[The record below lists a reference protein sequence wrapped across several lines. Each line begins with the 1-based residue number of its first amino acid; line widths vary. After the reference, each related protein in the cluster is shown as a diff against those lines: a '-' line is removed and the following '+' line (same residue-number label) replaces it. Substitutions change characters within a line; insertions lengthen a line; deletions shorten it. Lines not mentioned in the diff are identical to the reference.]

1 MNIGTRAA
9 ALLLTLCLSLSLL
22 PVTALGLG
30 DISGGT
36 VTLTREVYEYNGY
49 ANEPEV
55 AVTAD
60 GVNLQ
65 RDVDF
70 EVEYSGNVK
79 AGTATV
85 KIYGHGGWSGS
96 LEKHFI
102 IRPRTLTEK
111 DLRFDRFPLKA
122 YDGGT
127 SLSFQS
133 AVETVAEDRVTA
145 ACTGSFSD
153 PYAGAGKTVTVD
165 SVTLSGED
173 SANYVLGLSGP
184 VTLTNGQITPKEPEI
199 QTTAE
204 LAAGGRTLDLN
215 DLVKDRAPGQ
225 TLQFSTELQTLGS
238 TLSDTGVLTSGSE
251 TETLSIPVTMDA
263 ADLNGDGQ
271 PEYTLAQKTI
281 TVHVVEK
288 QSQSPVTIITP
299 SDPGQSGDGNDQAA
313 LVLTGSA
320 SVNYGEKLPLTVTGG
335 SGSGAVVY
343 TLRPITGDGT
353 IDAGGIF
360 TPTKA
365 GTVWVTAQKLGDSV
379 YKDGTPVSAE
389 ITVHPA
395 KIVIQVRN
403 KTAKVGDPVPT
414 LTEED
419 YTITGLKA
427 GEHLKRM
434 PVLRYVSQPDMSL
447 AGSVTIAAGGAE
459 VLANGNYDP
468 DITYLSGTLTIRG
481 NASGVSSG
489 APASSSTA
497 LEPDEQIPAVQKK
510 TYVIL
515 LWQMPHGTVSI
526 NRHSAAAGETV
537 TVTVLPETGYTC
549 ERLLVTGDNSR
560 EVTATARG
568 EGKYTFLMPACGV
581 SVSAVFSAPQKEEPP
596 AVPEEPKTMPFTD
609 VKPGDWF
616 YDCVYWAWINGVMQ
630 GTSETLFSP
639 NLTTSRGMIV
649 TILYRLAGSPAA
661 PAVAPFGDVSQKA
674 WYAAPV
680 SWAAWY
686 GIVNGYD
693 GKTFGPDDPITRE
706 QMAAIFYR
714 YASVR
719 GYDVSAAAPLTG
731 FSDAGKI
738 HAYAK
743 TSLSWAVAMGLIQGM
758 GDGTLAPQGRATR
771 AQAAAILQRFDGQYP
786 RDLEQNPAQ

>member
-1 MNIGTRAA
+1 M
-9 ALLLTLCLSLSLL
+9 
-22 PVTALGLG
+22 
-30 DISGGT
+30 
-36 VTLTREVYEYNGY
+36 
-49 ANEPEV
+49 
-55 AVTAD
+55 
-60 GVNLQ
+60 
-65 RDVDF
+65 
-70 EVEYSGNVK
+70 
-79 AGTATV
+79 
-85 KIYGHGGWSGS
+85 
-96 LEKHFI
+96 
-102 IRPRTLTEK
+102 
-111 DLRFDRFPLKA
+111 
-122 YDGGT
+122 
-127 SLSFQS
+127 
-133 AVETVAEDRVTA
+133 ETVAEDRVTA
-145 ACTGSFSD
+145 VCTGTFSD
-153 PYAGAGKTVTVD
+153 PYAGAGKTLTVD

-173 SANYVLGLSGP
+173 SANYVLDLSGP
-184 VTLTNGQITPKEPEI
+184 VTLTNGQITPKEPDI
-199 QTTAE
+199 RTTAE

-215 DLVKDRAPGQ
+215 DLVEDRAPGQ
-225 TLQFSTELQTLGS
+225 TLQFSTELQTRGS
-238 TLSDTGVLTSGSE
+238 SLSASGVLTSGSE

-299 SDPGQSGDGNDQAA
+299 SDPGQPGEGNAQAT
-313 LVLTGSA
+313 LVFTGSA

-353 IDAGGIF
+353 IDANGAF
-360 TPTKA
+360 SPTKA
-365 GTVWVTAQKLGDSV
+365 GTVWITAQKLGDSV

-389 ITVHPA
+389 ITIHPA

-403 KTAKVGDPVPT
+403 KTAKVGDPIPA
-414 LTEED
+414 LTDGD

-427 GEHLKRM
+427 GEYLKRM
-434 PVLRYVSQPDMSL
+434 PVLRYASQPDMSL
-447 AGSVTIAAGGAE
+447 PGSVVIAAEGAE
-459 VLANGNYDP
+459 VLTNGNYDP
-468 DITYLSGTLTIRG
+468 DITYHFGTLTIKG
-481 NASGVSSG
+481 TSTSGASG
-489 APASSSTA
+489 SSSSSSSPSSSA
-497 LEPDEQIPAVQKK
+497 PSKPEEQTQTVREK

-526 NRHSAAAGETV
+526 SRHSAAAGETV

-549 ERLLVTGDNSR
+549 DRVLVTGDNGG
-560 EVTATARG
+560 EVAATSRG

-596 AVPEEPKTMPFTD
+596 VVQEEPKIMPFAD

-661 PAVAPFGDVSQKA
+661 PAKSPFADVSQSA

-719 GYDVSAAAPLTG
+719 GYDVSAAVPLTG
-731 FSDAGKI
+731 FSDAGKVRD
-738 HAYAK
+738 YAK
-743 TSLSWAVAMGLIQGM
+743 TPLAWAVAMGLIRGM

-786 RDLEQNPAQ
+786 RVRETAAQ

>member
-1 MNIGTRAA
+1 MKTGTRAA
-9 ALLLTLCLSLSLL
+9 ALLLAFCLALSLF
-22 PVTALGLG
+22 PVSALGLG
-30 DISGGT
+30 SISGGT

-55 AVTAD
+55 AVTVD

-85 KIYGHGGWSGS
+85 MIYGHGGWSGS

-102 IRPRTLTEK
+102 IRPRALTEK
-111 DLRFDRFPLKA
+111 DLRFDRLPLKA
-122 YDGGT
+122 YDGST
-127 SLSFQS
+127 SATFQS
-133 AVETVAEDRVTA
+133 AVETVAEDQVTA
-145 ACTGSFSD
+145 ACTGTFSD

-173 SANYVLGLSGP
+173 SDNYILDLSGP

-204 LAAGGRTLDLN
+204 LAAGGHTLDLN
-215 DLVKDRAPGQ
+215 DLVKAGAPGQ
-225 TLQFSTELQTLGS
+225 TLQFSENFQTQGS
-238 TLSDTGVLTSGSE
+238 TFSATGVLTSGSE

-281 TVHVVEK
+281 IVHVVEK
-288 QSQSPVTIITP
+288 QTQSPVNIITP
-299 SDPGQSGDGNDQAA
+299 ANGDGDNQAA
-313 LVLTGSA
+313 LVFTGSV
-320 SVNYGEKLPLTVTGG
+320 SVNYGETLPLAVTGG
-335 SGSGAVVY
+335 SGSGAVIY

-353 IDAGGIF
+353 IDVNGVF

-365 GTVWVTAQKLGDSV
+365 GTVWITAHKLGDSN

-389 ITVHPA
+389 ITIHPA
-395 KIVIQVRN
+395 KIIIQVRD
-403 KTAKVGDPVPT
+403 KTAKVGDPIPV
-414 LTEED
+414 LTDGD

-427 GEHLKRM
+427 EEHLKRM
-434 PVLRYVSQPDMSL
+434 PVLRYTSQPDMSL
-447 AGSVTIAAGGAE
+447 PGFVTISASGAE

-468 DITYLSGTLTIRG
+468 DITYRFGTLTIRG
-481 NASGVSSG
+481 NTAG
-489 APASSSTA
+489 ADAGSSSPSTA
-497 LEPDEQIPAVQKK
+497 ATPDEQTQASRRK
-510 TYVIL
+510 TYAIL
-515 LWQMPHGTVSI
+515 LWQMPHGTVSVD
-526 NRHSAAAGETV
+526 RHSASAGETV
-537 TVTVLPETGYTC
+537 TVTVRPDEGCTC
-549 ERLLVTGDNSR
+549 DRVLVTGDNGR
-560 EVTATARG
+560 EVAVTSRG
-568 EGKYTFLMPACGV
+568 AGKYTFRMPACGV
-581 SVSAVFSAPQKEEPP
+581 SVSASFSAPAKEETPV
-596 AVPEEPKTMPFTD
+596 VPEEPKTMPFTD

-616 YDCVYWAWINGVMQ
+616 YDCVYWAWSSGVMQ

-661 PAVAPFGDVSQKA
+661 PAKSPFADVSQGA

-731 FSDAGKI
+731 FSDAGKVRD
-738 HAYAK
+738 YAK
-743 TSLSWAVAMGLIQGM
+743 TPLAWAVAMGLIRGM

-786 RDLEQNPAQ
+786 RVRETAAQ